1 MTTRPIPLLIGLTN
15 DGAAAVR
22 GGGTTTH
29 PANPNP

>member
-22 GGGTTTH
+22 GGTTTH
-29 PANPNP
+29 PANRNP